1 MTRLGVLGGTFD
13 PVHLGHLAVAR
24 VATAALSLDGVRFV
38 PSHVPPH
45 RAGPHASAT
54 DRLAMTALAIE
65 GRPGWSVS
73 DMEIRRAGPSY
84 SFDTL
89 TALATAEHLAA
100 WQICF
105 LIGTDAFAE
114 IATWWR
120 YPGVLDLAHFVV
132 VARPGFGLAALRAR
146 VPALADRMTTPG
158 AMPRRPDTTTRIVLL
173 EATTPDVS
181 STAIR
186 ARAAR
191 GESLEGLVSA
201 PVAQYIRQHALYG
214 A

>member
-24 VATAALSLDGVRFV
+24 VATAALSHDGVRFV

-65 GRPGWSVS
+65 GTPGWSVS

-89 TALATAEHLAA
+89 TALAAAEHLAA

-120 YPGVLDLAHFVV
+120 YPAVLDLAHFVV
-132 VARPGFGLAALRAR
+132 VALHGFGLAALRAR

-158 AMPRRPDTTTRIVLL
+158 AMPRQPDTTTRIVLL

-186 ARAAR
+186 AAAAR